1 VTLFIGNDNPKGGAA
16 IASLVRLLG
25 RPVAAPQGEVRG
37 FRGGEVVPLPAPFG
51 PRTVFN
57 FEAPE
62 YDLFPGLLGVRAV
75 SVKVGFELRSA
86 TRALALLAAL
96 PFRYGRRTTALLEW
110 VGRWARGRGS
120 SGGVVMAEL
129 FWADGTVRRA
139 ALLAR
144 EQGQRM
150 AALPCAWAAHALAGG
165 AARPAGAVAAYELLG
180 AEPLLKRLTA
190 EGYELHQDAGRLRP
204 GTGC

>member
-1 VTLFIGNDNPKGGAA
+1 
-16 IASLVRLLG
+16 
-25 RPVAAPQGEVRG
+25 
-37 FRGGEVVPLPAPFG
+37 EVVPLPPPFG

-96 PFRYGRRTTALLEW
+96 PFRYGRRTAALREW
-110 VGRWARGRGS
+110 LGTWTRGRGS
-120 SGGVVMAEL
+120 SGGAVMAEL

-150 AALPCAWAAHALAGG
+150 AA
-165 AARPAGAVAAYELLG
+165 
-180 AEPLLKRLTA
+180 
-190 EGYELHQDAGRLRP
+190 
-204 GTGC
+204 